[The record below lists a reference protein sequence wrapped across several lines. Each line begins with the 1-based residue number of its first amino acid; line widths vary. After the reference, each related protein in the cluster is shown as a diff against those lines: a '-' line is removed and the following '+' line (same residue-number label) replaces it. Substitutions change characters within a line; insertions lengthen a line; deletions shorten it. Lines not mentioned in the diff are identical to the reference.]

1 MKRISIFIVVL
12 TATLACQAQIN
23 FPALYSNNSNLAAS
37 RYMPAVIG
45 MDRAGVQVD
54 IVNAYIYVGN
64 STWSYKQGD
73 EFLTNTNPNNQ
84 TVEDILA
91 ELRNQ
96 NYVSAGVIVQPLNF
110 SFKVNEDLAFGVG
123 WAERM
128 EARFSFNDDFFKMI
142 WRGNAPF
149 AGQDVELGPSDWNVM
164 YLREF
169 SINGAYHALSSDDLS
184 LWVAARPKYFQG
196 IASLYAPDNN
206 FTVYT
211 APNGEYIDLT
221 YDNRINVALDTSKP
235 LRPTGSGFGF
245 DLGGN
250 IQIGERL
257 HGSLNLIDIGSVKFT
272 KEVSNAS
279 ANQKVHYVG
288 VELDDIFTEV
298 VVRDS
303 ALVDELTGYT
313 ETNEAYSH
321 PLPTKLILQGAYRI
335 PGTTKG
341 DKDYYKSSFFFTIV
355 QGLSK
360 HSSFGMLNILSLG
373 AATDFGGVFNV
384 GGNLNMINFNQ
395 FQLGAFLSA
404 RLAVVRIGVG
414 TSNLFPL
421 ALRSGPS
428 SDVNFTLGL
437 SF

>member
-1 MKRISIFIVVL
+1 M
-12 TATLACQAQIN
+12 TTLFCQAQIN

-54 IVNAYIYVGN
+54 IVNAYAYVGN

-73 EFLTNTNPNNQ
+73 EILNNPNPDNQ
-84 TVEDILA
+84 TVEDIIA
-91 ELRNQ
+91 ELKSQ

-110 SFKVNEDLAFGVG
+110 SFKIKEDLAIGVG
-123 WAERM
+123 WAERF
-128 EARFSFNDDFFKMI
+128 ESRFSFNDDFFRMV
-142 WRGNAPF
+142 WEGNKQF
-149 AGQDVELGPSDWNVM
+149 EGQEAELGPSDWNVM

-169 SINGAYHALSSDDLS
+169 SINGAYHALSSDELS

-211 APNGEYIDLT
+211 APHGEYIDLT
-221 YDNRINVALDTSKP
+221 YGNVINISFDTTKP
-235 LRPTGSGFGF
+235 LMTRGSGFGF

-250 IQIGERL
+250 LQLGENL
-257 HGSLNLIDIGSVKFT
+257 HASLNLIDIGSVKFT
-272 KEVSNAS
+272 KNVSNYS
-279 ANQKVHYVG
+279 ADQVVHYRG

-298 VVRDS
+298 LVRDS
-303 ALVDELTGYT
+303 ALVDELTGHT

-335 PGTTKG
+335 PGTTTAG
-341 DKDYYKSSFFFTIV
+341 NEYYKSSFFFTIV

-373 AATDFGGVFNV
+373 AATDLGGVFNV
-384 GGNLNMINFNQ
+384 GGNLNVINFSQ
-395 FQLGAFLSA
+395 FQLGVFLSA
-404 RLAVVRIGVG
+404 RLGIVRIGVG

-421 ALRSGPS
+421 ALKLGPS
-428 SDVNFTLGL
+428 TDLNFTLGL